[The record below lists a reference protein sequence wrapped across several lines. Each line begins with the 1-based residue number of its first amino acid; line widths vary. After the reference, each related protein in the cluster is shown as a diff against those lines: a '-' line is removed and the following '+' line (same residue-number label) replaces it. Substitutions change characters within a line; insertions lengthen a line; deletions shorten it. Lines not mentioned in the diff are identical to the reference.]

1 MIKIFLT
8 FAIILISY
16 YASAQEFV
24 LIKFADKPSA
34 ATYLSNPTS
43 MLSQKAIDRR
53 AKYNIPITEQDAPVE
68 QSYIDQTL
76 ALGIQPTVISKWF
89 NGIFA
94 ELNST
99 QISQVESLP
108 FVAEVESFVRN
119 TTQPLILHKS
129 DYNTSVENAYN
140 FNYGITTGQITQ
152 LNLNHLH
159 DLGYTGEG
167 IAIAVID
174 AGFPGVDTVDGF
186 AYLRNNNQIKGG
198 YNFVDNNEHIYTR
211 SSHGTVVLSTIG
223 GYIENQYI
231 GTAIDADFY
240 LYISEKFEEEIPQE
254 EAWWIAAAE
263 QADYVGVDVINTS
276 LGYNTFDDWRYNYDY
291 SDMNGHT
298 TFISRGA
305 QIATEKGIMVVV
317 SAGNSGN
324 SEWHYITAP
333 ADVKNVLTIGAVDQF
348 GNPAGFSS
356 YGPTS
361 DGRVKPDVSARG
373 VQTYTINPIGDIS
386 TSSGT
391 SLSSPVMAGAMACFI
406 QAFPTNMPEVLREQ
420 VRKSASLYPNYTDQM
435 GYGIPDFF
443 KAFEQMS
450 IPEAIIDYPIS
461 VYPNPTNG
469 LLNITPSEKIKQ
481 IEVISI
487 KGKLLQSA
495 NDQFDTL
502 NLGALPSGVYIL
514 KIKTING
521 KIEHKKIIKR

>member
-186 AYLRNNNQIKGG
+186 AYMRNNNQIKGG

-276 LGYNTFDDWRYNYDY
+276 LGYNTFDD
-291 SDMNGHT
+291 
-298 TFISRGA
+298 
-305 QIATEKGIMVVV
+305 
-317 SAGNSGN
+317 
-324 SEWHYITAP
+324 
-333 ADVKNVLTIGAVDQF
+333 
-348 GNPAGFSS
+348 
-356 YGPTS
+356 
-361 DGRVKPDVSARG
+361 
-373 VQTYTINPIGDIS
+373 
-386 TSSGT
+386 
-391 SLSSPVMAGAMACFI
+391 
-406 QAFPTNMPEVLREQ
+406 
-420 VRKSASLYPNYTDQM
+420 
-435 GYGIPDFF
+435 
-443 KAFEQMS
+443 
-450 IPEAIIDYPIS
+450 
-461 VYPNPTNG
+461 
-469 LLNITPSEKIKQ
+469 
-481 IEVISI
+481 
-487 KGKLLQSA
+487 
-495 NDQFDTL
+495 
-502 NLGALPSGVYIL
+502 
-514 KIKTING
+514 
-521 KIEHKKIIKR
+521 